1 MCGRFTRQYTWKQVR
16 EFLDLRLPAPE
27 EMLAP
32 RYNVAPTQASPVCR
46 VNESGE
52 RELVPMVWGF
62 KPAWSDPKR
71 PGPINARCETVATSP
86 MFRAAFRARRCI
98 VPASGFYEWKQTGRG
113 KQPHYIRPA
122 DEGGLFAFAALWEP
136 LAEGDER
143 GTGEAARGTFTILT
157 TRPNALLASIHD
169 RMPVIL
175 RPENFQAWLSATD
188 APRDVFDPFPA
199 KEMAAYPISTRVN
212 SPRNDDAK
220 LIERAEESTGEGEA
234 ELFETKPT
242 RRRRTKK

>member
-113 KQPHYIRPA
+113 KQPHYIRPV
-122 DEGGLFAFAALWEP
+122 DERGLFAFAALWEP

-175 RPENFQAWLSATD
+175 PPENFQAWLSATE

-234 ELFETKPT
+234 GLFETKPT

>member
-1 MCGRFTRQYTWKQVR
+1 MR

-122 DEGGLFAFAALWEP
+122 DERGLFAFAALWEP

-157 TRPNALLASIHD
+157 TRPNALLTSIHD

-175 RPENFQAWLSATD
+175 RPENFQAWLSATE

-199 KEMAAYPISTRVN
+199 EEMAAYPISTRVN
-212 SPRNDDAK
+212 SPRHDDAK

-234 ELFETKPT
+234 GLFETKPT

>member
-1 MCGRFTRQYTWKQVR
+1 MR

-46 VNESGE
+46 VNEQGE

-71 PGPINARCETVATSP
+71 PGPINARSETVATSP

-122 DEGGLFAFAALWEP
+122 DERGLLAFAALWEP
-136 LAEGDER
+136 PAEEDDR
-143 GTGEAARGTFTILT
+143 GGKGAARGTFTILT
-157 TRPNALLASIHD
+157 TRPNALLAAIHN

-175 RPENFQAWLSATD
+175 QPKDFQDWLSAKE
-188 APRDVFDPFPA
+188 APRALFDPFPA
-199 KEMAAYPISTRVN
+199 EEMTAYPISARVN

-220 LIERAEESTGEGEA
+220 LIEPAEEAEDTA
-234 ELFETKPT
+234 APELFESRPA
-242 RRRRTKK
+242 RRRKTQN